1 MAHLYTPSTIL
12 PLADGNEL
20 MLQQVRHELAS
31 VLLRSETPSAALV
44 ELVTEAGVLFQL
56 DQCVLLV
63 LSRHQ
68 EVEQCV
74 VWSPAQEVVVTQDGT
89 PWQALINHAQV
100 QHQAED
106 DPPISVCGD
115 GQTVAE
121 VAHATPSR
129 KRRSSSKAATSSNAP
144 TDALQSPL
152 RLVTRTF
159 FQGNSNGVVI
169 FTRSQPQAWTELE
182 VQMLKTFSQSVA
194 IAISQAQLERY
205 VQQQVRYQALI
216 DQLSHAV
223 RGSSDLPQIFQLG
236 VEGTASLLNISRGMV
251 LVMKYA
257 DPRFRTREA
266 RLGQANSTAR
276 VMLEYEW
283 TSDPRWSAL
292 VANSTGAIA
301 SAVSHSAQL
310 SFSITECELCQALL
324 AEPSQPIGID
334 SLDKHHQR
342 PSSPTF
348 RSADLFNP
356 AQWPALLMLP
366 IEHQGS
372 VLGCLVF
379 QHSQPRAWTPE
390 EIVFTK
396 LVAAQL
402 GTAMIQT
409 RALRQVH
416 SLVDERTAQ
425 LQRSLEVQAKLYEKT
440 RQQVDQLRR
449 MNQVMEEFLSTVS
462 HELLTPLTSMKL
474 AIRMLREANLSPE
487 QRDRYLSIL
496 EQQCAQE
503 TRLINDLLALQK
515 LETRADPAQQHQIDL
530 RFFVRDLQQLMAE
543 QLAERELT
551 LELDLPERSL
561 PMRTDADSLNR
572 ILVELLTNA
581 KKYSNAGS
589 QILLKVSLNHEAIN
603 PQVVIAIS
611 NTGAP
616 ITPEEIPFVF
626 EKFRR
631 GNGATQQA
639 IPGIGLGL
647 ALVKG
652 LVAHIGGT
660 ISVTSVPCPD
670 SDAWLTQFTLTLPQV
685 ANLLKESLA

>member
-31 VLLRSETPSAALV
+31 VLLRSETPSAALM

-89 PWQALINHAQV
+89 PWQAIINHAQV
-100 QHQAED
+100 QHQSED

-144 TDALQSPL
+144 TDAPQSPL

-292 VANSTGAIA
+292 AANSTGAIA
-301 SAVSHSAQL
+301 SAVSHSTQF

-324 AEPSQPIGID
+324 AEPSQPIVID

-342 PSSPTF
+342 LGSPT

-543 QLAERELT
+543 PLAERELT

-589 QILLKVSLNHEAIN
+589 QILLKVSLNHEAVN

-660 ISVTSVPCPD
+660 ISVTSTPCPD

>member
-89 PWQALINHAQV
+89 PWQAIINHAQV
-100 QHQAED
+100 QHQSED

-144 TDALQSPL
+144 TDAPQSPL

-236 VEGTASLLNISRGMV
+236 VEGTASLLNISRGIV

-292 VANSTGAIA
+292 AANSTGAIA
-301 SAVSHSAQL
+301 SAVGHSTQF

-324 AEPSQPIGID
+324 AEPSQPIVID

-342 PSSPTF
+342 LGSPT

-581 KKYSNAGS
+581 QKYSNAGS

-616 ITPEEIPFVF
+616 ITPEELPFVF

-660 ISVTSVPCPD
+660 ISVTSAPCPD